1 MEKLVLSLLFGL
13 ILIIILGVLSY
24 HFYLSKLG
32 TKSIF
37 SPLYAENSQILKVQK
52 LKSQVE
58 FHLNWAQ
65 HSGDKD
71 RVQALQS
78 ELLNLD
84 LKISELTITP
94 N

>member
-13 ILIIILGVLSY
+13 ILIIILGTLSY
-24 HFYLSKLG
+24 FIYISKLG
-32 TKSIF
+32 TKGIF
-37 SPLYAENSQILKVQK
+37 RPLYTENSQMLNFQK

-71 RVQALQS
+71 RVHALQS
-78 ELLNLD
+78 ELLSLD